1 MTILFDTPQVRV
13 FQSALF
19 QTNSTVVTTD
29 DLVLVID
36 PNWLP
41 LEVAEIRQFVD
52 QQSAGKKPVY
62 LLFTHSDY
70 DHIIGYHA
78 FSDIAESVIASHN
91 FVENQNKETT
101 LQQIR
106 DFDDEYYITREYLI
120 EYPSV
125 SHVIV
130 HDGQTLKV
138 GETELTFFNAVG
150 HNPDG
155 IFTIVNGQYWIAG
168 DYLCGVEFPYIY
180 HGSIEYE
187 KTLRKTDTIL
197 QDFDIQLLIS
207 GHGAP
212 TTDKAA
218 ILSRQKDAFEYID
231 AVRESIKE
239 NLFFDFNAYIQ
250 YKNYRFPRIMRK
262 FHEGNLNVI
271 RGEIFNWF
279 FELGWV
285 FWIRIM

>member
-1 MTILFDTPQVRV
+1 MTILHDSPQVRV

-29 DLVLVID
+29 DLVLVVD

-41 LEVAEIRQFVD
+41 LEIEEIKAFAEA
-52 QQSAGKKPVY
+52 QSAGKKPIY

-70 DHIIGYHA
+70 DHIIGYRA
-78 FSDIAESVIASHN
+78 FSGIAQSVIASHN
-91 FVENQNKETT
+91 FVENTGKESN

-106 DFDDEYYITREYLI
+106 DFDDEYYIERNYPI

-125 SHVIV
+125 SHVIS
-130 HDGQTLKV
+130 HDGQTLTIGGTK
-138 GETELTFFNAVG
+138 LTFFNAVG

-180 HGSIEYE
+180 HSSMDYE
-187 KTLRKTDTIL
+187 KTLHKTDKIL
-197 QDFDIQLLIS
+197 EDFDIQLLIS

-212 TTDKAA
+212 TTEKAE
-218 ILSRQKDAFEYID
+218 ILRRQKDAFEYID
-231 AVRESIKE
+231 AVRESIKD
-239 NLFFDFNAYIQ
+239 NLFFDFEAYIA
-250 YKNYRFPRIMRK
+250 YKGYRFPRIMRK
-262 FHEGNLNVI
+262 FHEGNLTLM
-271 RGEIFNWF
+271 RSEIFN
-279 FELGWV
+279 
-285 FWIRIM
+285 

>member
-29 DLVLVID
+29 DLVLVVD

-41 LEVAEIRQFVD
+41 LEIAEIRQFVD

-70 DHIIGYHA
+70 DHIIGYRA
-78 FSDIAESVIASHN
+78 FSDIAESVIAAHN
-91 FVENQNKETT
+91 FVENPLKETT

-106 DFDDEYYITREYLI
+106 DFDDEYYITRDYPI

-130 HDGQTLKV
+130 HDGQTLTI
-138 GETELTFFNAVG
+138 GDTELTFFNAVG

-180 HGSIEYE
+180 HSSIEYE
-187 KTLRKTDTIL
+187 KTLRKTDKIL

-207 GHGAP
+207 GHGSP
-212 TTDKAA
+212 TTDKTE

-231 AVRESIKE
+231 AVQESIKE

-271 RGEIFNWF
+271 RGEIFN
-279 FELGWV
+279 
-285 FWIRIM
+285 

>member
-1 MTILFDTPQVRV
+1 MTVLYDSPQVRV

-29 DLVLVID
+29 DLVLVVD

-41 LEVAEIRQFVD
+41 LEIAEIRQFVD
-52 QQSAGKKPVY
+52 QQRAGKKPVY

-78 FSDIAESVIASHN
+78 FSDIAESVIAAHH
-91 FVENQNKETT
+91 FVENTGKSTT
-101 LQQIR
+101 LQQIK
-106 DFDDEYYITREYLI
+106 DFDDEYYIERPYPI

-125 SHVIV
+125 SHVIA
-130 HDGQTLKV
+130 HDGQTLTV
-138 GETELTFFNAVG
+138 GATKLTFFNAVG

-180 HGSIEYE
+180 HSSLEYE
-187 KTLRKTDTIL
+187 KTLNKTDKIL
-197 QDFDIQLLIS
+197 KDFDIQLLIS

-212 TTDKAA
+212 TADKVE
-218 ILSRQKDAFEYID
+218 ILSRKKDAHEYID
-231 AVRESIKE
+231 AVRESIKD
-239 NLFFDFNAYIQ
+239 NLFFDFDAYIA
-250 YKNYRFPRIMRK
+250 YKNYRFPRIMRR
-262 FHEGNLNVI
+262 FHEANLNLM
-271 RGEIFNWF
+271 RGEIFN
-279 FELGWV
+279 
-285 FWIRIM
+285 

>member
-1 MTILFDTPQVRV
+1 MTILFDSPQVRV

-19 QTNSTVVTTD
+19 QTNATVVTTD
-29 DLVLVID
+29 DLVLVVD

-41 LEVAEIRQFVD
+41 AEIAEIRQFVET
-52 QQSAGKKPVY
+52 QSKGKKPVY

-78 FSDIAESVIASHN
+78 FSDIAESVIASHA
-91 FVENQNKETT
+91 FVENVGKETT

-106 DFDDEYYITREYLI
+106 DFDDEYYIERNYPI

-125 SHVIV
+125 SHIIS
-130 HDGQTLKV
+130 HDGQTLKI

-180 HGSIEYE
+180 HSSMDYE
-187 KTLRKTDTIL
+187 KTLHKTNKIL

-212 TTDKAA
+212 TTEKSD
-218 ILSRQKDAFEYID
+218 ILKRQKDAFEYID
-231 AVRESIKE
+231 AVRESIRD
-239 NLFFDFNAYIQ
+239 NLFFDFDAYIA
-250 YKNYRFPRIMRK
+250 YKGYRFPRIMRK
-262 FHEGNLNVI
+262 FHEGNLSLI
-271 RGEIFNWF
+271 RSEIFN
-279 FELGWV
+279 
-285 FWIRIM
+285 

>member
-29 DLVLVID
+29 DLVLVVD

-41 LEVAEIRQFVD
+41 NEIAEIRQFVET
-52 QQSAGKKPVY
+52 QSQGKKPVY

-70 DHIIGYHA
+70 DHIIGYNA
-78 FSDIAESVIASHN
+78 FSDIAESVIASHS
-91 FVENQNKETT
+91 FVENSEKSTT

-106 DFDDEYYITREYLI
+106 DFDDEYYIERNYPI

-125 SHVIV
+125 SHVV
-130 HDGQTLKV
+130 SHDGQTLTI
-138 GETELTFFNAVG
+138 GGTELTFFTAVG

-180 HGSIEYE
+180 HSSLEYE
-187 KTLRKTDTIL
+187 KTLRKTDKIL
-197 QDFDIQLLIS
+197 KDFDIQLLIS

-212 TTDKAA
+212 TTDKNE
-218 ILSRQKDAFEYID
+218 ILRRQKDAFEYID
-231 AVRESIKE
+231 AVRESIKD
-239 NLFFDFNAYIQ
+239 NLFFDFEAYIA
-250 YKNYRFPRIMRK
+250 YKDYRFPRIMRK
-262 FHEGNLNVI
+262 FHEGNLNLI
-271 RGEIFNWF
+271 RSEIFK
-279 FELGWV
+279 
-285 FWIRIM
+285 

>member
-1 MTILFDTPQVRV
+1 MTILYDSPQVRV

-29 DLVLVID
+29 DLVLVVD

-41 LEVAEIRQFVD
+41 LEIAEIRQFVEA
-52 QQSAGKKPVY
+52 QSAGKKPVY

-70 DHIIGYHA
+70 DHIIGYRA
-78 FSDIAESVIASHN
+78 FSHIAQSVIASHN
-91 FVENQNKETT
+91 FVENTGKAST
-101 LQQIR
+101 LQQIK
-106 DFDDEYYITREYLI
+106 DFDDEYYIERPYPI

-125 SHVIV
+125 SHVIS
-130 HDGQTLKV
+130 HDGQTLTI
-138 GETELTFFNAVG
+138 GGTELTFFNAVG

-180 HGSIEYE
+180 HSSMAYE
-187 KTLRKTDTIL
+187 KTLKKIDKIL
-197 QDFDIQLLIS
+197 EQFDIQLLVS

-212 TTDKAA
+212 TTDKTE
-218 ILSRQKDAFEYID
+218 ILKRQKDAFEYID

-239 NLFFDFNAYIQ
+239 NLFFDFDAYIA
-250 YKNYRFPRIMRK
+250 YKGYRFPRIMRR
-262 FHEGNLNVI
+262 FHEGNLNLM
-271 RGEIFNWF
+271 RSEIFDK
-279 FELGWV
+279 
-285 FWIRIM
+285 

>member
-1 MTILFDTPQVRV
+1 MTILFDTPQVRI

-29 DLVLVID
+29 DLVLVVD

-41 LEVAEIRQFVD
+41 LEIAEIRQFVE

-70 DHIIGYHA
+70 DHVIGYRA

-91 FVENQNKETT
+91 FVENPSKETT

-106 DFDDEYYITREYLI
+106 DFDDEYYITRNYPI

-150 HNPDG
+150 HNSDG

-180 HGSIEYE
+180 HSSLEYE
-187 KTLRKTDTIL
+187 KTLRKTDKIL
-197 QDFDIQLLIS
+197 QGFDIQLLIS

-212 TTDKAA
+212 TTDKTE
-218 ILSRQKDAFEYID
+218 ILKRQKDAFEYID

-262 FHEGNLNVI
+262 FHEGNLNLI
-271 RGEIFNWF
+271 RGEIFN
-279 FELGWV
+279 
-285 FWIRIM
+285 

>member
-1 MTILFDTPQVRV
+1 MTILFDSPQVRV

-29 DLVLVID
+29 DLVLVVD

-41 LEVAEIRQFVD
+41 LEIAEIRQFVET
-52 QQSAGKKPVY
+52 QSAGKKPVY

-91 FVENQNKETT
+91 FVENTGKETT

-106 DFDDEYYITREYLI
+106 DFDDEYYIERNYPI

-125 SHVIV
+125 SHVV
-130 HDGQTLKV
+130 SHDGQTLTV
-138 GETELTFFNAVG
+138 GSTELTFFNAVG

-155 IFTIVNGQYWIAG
+155 IFTVVNGQYWIAG

-180 HGSIEYE
+180 HSSIDYE
-187 KTLRKTDTIL
+187 KTLHKTDKIL
-197 QDFDIQLLIS
+197 QTFDIQLLVS

-212 TTDKAA
+212 TTEKLA
-218 ILSRQKDAFEYID
+218 ILQRQKDAFEYID
-231 AVRESIKE
+231 AVRESIRD
-239 NLFFDFNAYIQ
+239 NLFFDFDAYIQ

-262 FHEGNLNVI
+262 FHEANLSLM
-271 RGEIFNWF
+271 RGEIFN
-279 FELGWV
+279 
-285 FWIRIM
+285 